1 MHFEVIWH
9 TPWVVS
15 LMYSSYTIIPLVVSI
30 IEANMVGCWVWCSS
44 HFGRSKANSRM
55 EPRNILWKN
64 FANIDQLVTKV
75 GSNKAPGYTFKHEAV
90 RSRCGDHD
98 WWLSTM
104 VLVIFLMLQL
114 ENGAQEH
121 IMEELHQYR
130 STCYESWLEW
140 SAWVHL
146 RKWGRSQ
153 SSRRPWLVVEY
164 GARHILDA
172 QWPTGAWSGNIWK
185 N

>member
-64 FANIDQLVTKV
+64 FANIDRLVTKV

-90 RSRCGDHD
+90 RSCCSDHD
-98 WWLSTM
+98 WWLSM
-104 VLVIFLMLQL
+104 VLVTFWRMKKPR
-114 ENGAQEH
+114 N
-121 IMEELHQYR
+121 
-130 STCYESWLEW
+130 
-140 SAWVHL
+140 
-146 RKWGRSQ
+146 
-153 SSRRPWLVVEY
+153 
-164 GARHILDA
+164 IL
-172 QWPTGAWSGNIWK
+172 WK
-185 N
+185 NFANIYWGEHTDQKSEEKGSSKTRG